1 MKKITALALILLLVL
16 SGCRLISDSDIYSD
30 YAEVS
35 VVSDGAAVSGAGGSA
50 AESADSSASSENKNS
65 SEYIIS
71 PADESK
77 TEITVSVYEDE
88 KVVPANGTGE
98 IVNPV
103 TPPPS
108 DAEHDITVLPDFEEE
123 TTSELADTD
132 SYNTDHTAVNQQD
145 YYQYSQMTGKEKQIY
160 GLLKSAVI
168 SCKNLVNVSGI
179 GITTDDA
186 VLAIYRFRAD
196 YPQYFWLSHSFAFT
210 YNSYTDTVSSIYLLY
225 TDGTS
230 ADTLEESYGNTYRV
244 NINADRQKIV
254 QRQKEVIARIE
265 SIISGIDADWSDYR
279 KEKYIHDYVAANMIY
294 DNDAAAEPY
303 LSGDILKPA
312 FDIYGAFINK
322 TGVCE
327 AYAKMFQVLCY
338 SVGINANQVTGVGH
352 MWNVVRLDGE
362 WYQVDVTWDDSGVS
376 SPMHS
381 GIRYNYFNLPAVLM
395 GKDGSHTPDGTLYVP
410 DCVSYKYFF
419 GLDS

>member
-1 MKKITALALILLLVL
+1 MKKTIALALILLLVL
-16 SGCRLISDSDIYSD
+16 SGCSLISDSDIYSS

-35 VVSDGAAVSGAGGSA
+35 VISDSGNSSDGNVS
-50 AESADSSASSENKNS
+50 SADSSVTSESKISSDD
-65 SEYIIS
+65 IIS
-71 PADESK
+71 PDDSRE
-77 TEITVSVYEDE
+77 TEITVSVPENE

-108 DAEHDITVLPDFEEE
+108 DTEHDITELPDFEEE
-123 TTSELADTD
+123 TTSELKDTD
-132 SYNTDHTAVNQQD
+132 AYNTAHIAVNQQN
-145 YYQYSQMTGKEKQIY
+145 YYQYSQMNGKEKQFY

-168 SCKNLVNVSGI
+168 SCKNLVDVSDI

-210 YNSYTDTVSSIYLLY
+210 YNGYNNTVSSVYLLY

-230 ADTLEESYGNTYRV
+230 ADTLEETYGNTYRV

-254 QRQKEVIARIE
+254 QRQKEVNAQIE
-265 SIISGIDADWSDYR
+265 SIISEINADWSDYR
-279 KEKYIHDYVAANMIY
+279 KEKYIHDYVAANMTY
-294 DNDAAAEPY
+294 DSDAAEEPY
-303 LSGDILKPA
+303 INGDILKPA

-327 AYAKMFQVLCY
+327 AYSKMFQVLCY

-352 MWNVVRLDGE
+352 MWNVVLLDGE

-381 GIRYNYFNLPAVLM
+381 GIRYNYFNLPAALM
-395 GKDGSHTPDGTLYVP
+395 ESDGSHTPDGTLYVP
-410 DCVSYKYFF
+410 DCVSFKFFF
-419 GLDS
+419 GLAS